1 MNNDKAASMIANA
14 VCDVRVDPLGTA
26 RLLTILRKVE
36 QDSIFEFIKAYIL
49 AYAELSDHETYV
61 NDNIEIADWAKNV
74 RDLF

>member
-14 VCDVRVDPLGTA
+14 LCDVRVEPLGTA

-36 QDSIFEFIKAYIL
+36 QDSIFDFIKAYVT
-49 AYAELSDHETYV
+49 AYAELADHETYV
-61 NDNIEIADWAKNV
+61 NDNIQIATWARNV